1 MGLFFKAQLQ
11 MWSKL
16 SDELDGVD
24 THTIRKLRAV
34 LEKERKERHKSIWNT
49 VFILINAGGGGG
61 GSSIRIALEIT

>member
-1 MGLFFKAQLQ
+1 

-49 VFILINAGGGGG
+49 VFILINAGGRGGG
-61 GSSIRIALEIT
+61 VIN